1 MEELTGVI
9 RSLEKENAVLLEKE
23 RKSQELLSAMRAE
36 HSGQL
41 SDISRGEQQITR
53 LQSLIMKLEQDNQA
67 LESQL
72 KGVTSETPSDNVTVV
87 QSS

>member
-9 RSLEKENAVLLEKE
+9 RSLERENAGLLEKE

-36 HSGQL
+36 HNGQL

-53 LQSLIMKLEQDNQA
+53 LQSLIQKLEQDNQGFRTVLQA
-67 LESQL
+67 GAS
-72 KGVTSETPSDNVTVV
+72 GSASDIMTGIL
-87 QSS
+87 SS